1 MRGSRQ
7 PALAACNGQTK
18 SRRCR
23 LLRLNGAFGTA
34 PKVIH
39 AEKRVKTTLGIS
51 FGNDGLP
58 SRRNDLP
65 DPIRHIIC
73 QTPAETPTASLLM
86 QLHGALHICTQL
98 KGALFCLGA
107 VPARGAALL
116 NLTCIGGRKCTDLP
130 HCGQRQAACI
140 ASAKSKLRRCHDTAE

>member
-1 MRGSRQ
+1 VRGSRQ